1 MVGEQALTTGK
12 GKQLTF
18 ALIWLFCF
26 CVVFFG
32 RSLTLRNL

>member
-18 ALIWLFCF
+18 AVIWLFLFLCF
-26 CVVFFG
+26 LVGV
-32 RSLTLRNL
+32 